1 MSKSIKERKETV
13 YDFICSEFYVPM
25 KVKELA
31 IMLQVSKEDRPILDQ
46 ILEELLAEG
55 KIECSKRGKY
65 SKAELQLKEGIFM
78 ATRQEFGFISVE
90 GEEEDYF
97 VSGKDINGAF
107 DGDRVSFKII
117 RAKKGKRKEAQ
128 ILSIL
133 ERAMTELVGSYQ
145 KSAHFGF
152 VLPENT
158 KFDQDIFIPE
168 GKDLEAED
176 GQKVLVKIKDY
187 GDENRSPE
195 GEIIE
200 IIGNPE
206 DKGVDVL
213 CLAKSYGLPMEFP
226 EKVQKQALTVAGPVS
241 ESDLSWRKDLR
252 QMDMVT
258 IDGEDSKDLDDA
270 VSVSFD
276 GEHYLLG
283 VHIADVSNYVQE
295 GSALDKEALKRGT
308 SVYLADRVIPMLPF
322 TLSNGICSLNAGED
336 RLALSCLMTIDR
348 KGNIIGHEIAETV
361 IRVNERMTYTSVNKI
376 ITDHDP
382 EECRKYEPYLT
393 MFYQMKELADILR
406 VRRKARGSI
415 DFDLP
420 ESKLILDEEGK
431 CIGVK
436 EYERNAATKLIEDFM
451 LAANETVAED
461 FFWQGIP
468 FVYRCH
474 EKPDVEKIESLKELI
489 AGFGYGMKTSKQE
502 IHPMEL
508 QKLLTK
514 IIDSPEEALISRMLL
529 RSMKRAQYTPENS
542 GHFGLAAQ
550 YYCHFTSPIRR
561 YPDLQIHRI
570 IRESLRGKMTEERMA
585 HYQAILPAVSK
596 ESSRLERRADEVER
610 ESDKLKKAE
619 YMLSQI
625 GQHFDGIV
633 SGITNWGIY
642 VELSNTVE
650 GMVRI
655 TGHGPEKEYHLG
667 DRVRIVVIGADKELR
682 TVDFE
687 FEDIFDKI
695 KAKEA
700 KKKINS
706 K

>member
-1 MSKSIKERKETV
+1 
-13 YDFICSEFYVPM
+13 
-25 KVKELA
+25 
-31 IMLQVSKEDRPILDQ
+31 MLQVSKEDRPILDQ
-46 ILEELLAEG
+46 ILEELVEEG
-55 KIECSKRGKY
+55 KIACSKRGKY
-65 SKAELQLKEGIFM
+65 AKAEIQLKEGIFL
-78 ATRQEFGFISVE
+78 ATRQDFGFISVE

-97 VSGKDINGAF
+97 VSGKDCGGAF

-117 RAKKGKRKEAQ
+117 RAKKGKRKEAEVVA
-128 ILSIL
+128 IL

-152 VLPENT
+152 LLPDNT
-158 KFDQDIFIPE
+158 KWDKDVFIPE
-168 GKDLEAED
+168 GKDLGAED
-176 GQKVLVKIKDY
+176 GQKVLVKILDY
-187 GDENRSPE
+187 GAEGKSPE

-200 IIGNPE
+200 VLGDPDE
-206 DKGVDVL
+206 KGVDVL
-213 CLAKSYGLPMEFP
+213 CIAKSYGLPMEFP
-226 EKVQKQALTVAGPVS
+226 QKVQTQALTVAAPVS

-252 QMDMVT
+252 SLDMVT

-276 GEHYLLG
+276 GENYQLG

-295 GSALDKEALKRGT
+295 GSALDREALKRGT

-322 TLSNGICSLNAGED
+322 ELSNGICSLNAGED
-336 RLALSCLMTIDR
+336 RLALSCMMTID
-348 KGNIIGHEIAETV
+348 KSGTIIGHEIAETV

-376 ITDHDP
+376 ISNHDP
-382 EECRKYEPYLT
+382 EESSKYEPYLE
-393 MFYQMKELADILR
+393 MFYQMKDLADILR
-406 VRRKARGSI
+406 AKRKARGSI

-420 ESKLILDEEGK
+420 ESKLILDETGK

-461 FFWQGIP
+461 FYWQGIP
-468 FVYRCH
+468 FVFRCH
-474 EKPDVEKIESLKELI
+474 EKPDLEKIESLKELI
-489 AGFGYGMKTSKQE
+489 AGFGYGMKTSKKE

-514 IIDSPEEALISRMLL
+514 IIDTPEEALISRMML
-529 RSMKRAQYTPENS
+529 RSMKRAQYTPENN
-542 GHFGLAAQ
+542 GHFGLAAS

-570 IRESLRGKMTEERMA
+570 IKESLRGKMTEERNS
-585 HYQAILPAVSK
+585 HYQTILPEAAK
-596 ESSRLERRADEVER
+596 NCSRLERRADEVER

-625 GQHFDGIV
+625 GGHFEGIV
-633 SGITNWGIY
+633 SGLTSWGIY

-655 TGHGPEKEYHLG
+655 TGHGPDKEYHLG
-667 DRVRIVVIGADKELR
+667 DKVNVLVIGADKDLR

-687 FEDIFDKI
+687 FEQEEEKDG
-695 KAKEA
+695 KADRRKA
-700 KKKINS
+700 DRK
-706 K
+706 